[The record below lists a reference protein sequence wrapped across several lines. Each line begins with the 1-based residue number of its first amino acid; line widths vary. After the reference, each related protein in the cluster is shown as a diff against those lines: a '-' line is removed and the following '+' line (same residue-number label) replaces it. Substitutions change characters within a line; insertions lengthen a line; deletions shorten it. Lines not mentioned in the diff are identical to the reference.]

1 MHSPCNHSFFHLYH
15 LCDTKEQAPSP
26 DAVSW
31 QIISSIQQEEGRGNE
46 AHAASIR
53 AYRSKIEAKLARI
66 CDGDPA
72 PVVDEGRLP
81 QV

>member
-1 MHSPCNHSFFHLYH
+1 MSASYCSTIFV
-15 LCDTKEQAPSP
+15 DGDGARR
-26 DAVSW
+26 VSW
-31 QIISSIQQEEGRGNE
+31 RIISIQQEEGRGNE

-53 AYRSKIEAKLARI
+53 AYRSKIEAELARI

>member
-1 MHSPCNHSFFHLYH
+1 MSASYCSTFLSTELYI
-15 LCDTKEQAPSP
+15 SSRR
-26 DAVSW
+26 VSW
-31 QIISSIQQEEGRGNE
+31 WIISSIQQEEGRGNE
-46 AHAASIR
+46 EHAASIH
-53 AYRSKIEAKLARI
+53 AYRSKIEAELARI